1 MGPVGLHNLLLFG
14 SDILTCEIAVASASI
29 NTHSSGSSELQLSED
44 KNSLCETLLIVF
56 PPNLGSGVATTCLHR
71 QRLGGVEQN
80 PWMP

>member
-44 KNSLCETLLIVF
+44 KSSLSEPLFIV
-56 PPNLGSGVATTCLHR
+56 LGSGVATTCLD
-71 QRLGGVEQN
+71 VA
-80 PWMP
+80 PI